1 MSPTTRPLPMRTW
14 HKALGPARRERPVGA
29 APRPRIKMPKLHEEI
44 KDLLSDREEDHFSCP
59 KEIRKKA
66 MDFLARREYGKT
78 ELIKKLADKG
88 YIFRIVGQEIQ
99 KLTEEGLQSD
109 DRFAEAF
116 VQSRINQ
123 GKGPVRIRLDLNQ
136 RGISDA
142 VIEMAIDESAADWHG
157 LATAVRLR
165 KFGDAT
171 PADFKAKAKQMRF
184 LQYRGFEQDQVQG
197 VFSSE

>member
-1 MSPTTRPLPMRTW
+1 MPSMMCPLLMRTL
-14 HKALGPARRERPVGA
+14 HSSILARLVETGLGPRSGMTE
-29 APRPRIKMPKLHEEI
+29 LHEEI
-44 KDLLSDREEDHFSCP
+44 SDLLSDGEEDRFSCP

-66 MDFLARREYGKT
+66 MDFLARREYGKN

-88 YIFRIVGQEIQ
+88 YASRIVETEIQ
-99 KLTEEGLQSD
+99 KLTEERLQSD

-123 GKGPVRIRLDLNQ
+123 GKGPVRIRLDLKQ
-136 RGISDA
+136 RGIGDA

-157 LATAVRLR
+157 LASEVRRR
-165 KFGDAT
+165 KFGDAA

-197 VFSSE
+197 AFGSE